1 VIGQPAHHA
10 PASTEF
16 ALAGYA
22 IAAAVMGLALAV
34 VLYIQSPTL
43 SAQIRGRLASLHRL
57 LANKYYVDEL
67 YDAIIVRPL
76 VRFSDRVLYRVVD
89 ATAIDAYAV
98 NGTAGLV
105 RSLAADSLKYLQ
117 SGLAQ
122 GYLVVMLIG
131 TAAIVGWLVL

>member
-1 VIGQPAHHA
+1 
-10 PASTEF
+10 
-16 ALAGYA
+16 
-22 IAAAVMGLALAV
+22 
-34 VLYIQSPTL
+34 
-43 SAQIRGRLASLHRL
+43 
-57 LANKYYVDEL
+57 
-67 YDAIIVRPL
+67 
-76 VRFSDRVLYRVVD
+76 VLYRVVD